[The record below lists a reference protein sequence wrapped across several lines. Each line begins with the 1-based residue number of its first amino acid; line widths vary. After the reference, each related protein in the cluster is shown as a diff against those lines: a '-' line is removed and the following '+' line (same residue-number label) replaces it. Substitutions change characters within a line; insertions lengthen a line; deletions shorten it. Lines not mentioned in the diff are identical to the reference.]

1 MRDETE
7 RTAIDKREHRLPPAD
22 DRDAP
27 LGLQEAVCDGGNVRP
42 TPVVLLHGATF
53 GSAMFDIGVPGYSLQ
68 TFLAVRG
75 WRNFALDVRGYGRS
89 VPCAILDA
97 PPGDN
102 EPYARLEAAVEDL
115 AAGLRFALDKTGAR
129 AANIVSFSWGT
140 VVACVFAAR
149 HPELVENL
157 VLYAPLYGETNDL
170 WIERIADPADRTRV
184 NPRLGAYRWI
194 GAPDIRARWDA
205 DIPEGA
211 KVDAYREERVLRAIA
226 KGLADADPGARDRPD
241 GSFRAPTGALVDLF
255 EIFNGRPLYDP
266 RRILAPTMIIRGQDD
281 TTSTQSDALGLFA
294 ALGTPHKRYV
304 AISPG
309 SHFLCAERNAIDLLS
324 EIDLFLAHRPLD
336 WDAT

>member
-7 RTAIDKREHRLPPAD
+7 RAAIDKREHRLPPAD
-22 DRDAP
+22 GRDAA
-27 LGLQEAVCDGGNVRP
+27 LGLREAVSAEGNVWP

-89 VPCAILDA
+89 VCAILDA

-102 EPYARLEAAVEDL
+102 EPYARLDDAVEDL
-115 AAGLRFALDKTGAR
+115 AAGLRFALDATGAR

-157 VLYAPLYGETNDL
+157 VLYAPLYGEANDL
-170 WIERIADPADRTRV
+170 WIERIADPGDRTRV
-184 NPRLGAYRWI
+184 NPRLGAYRWL
-194 GAPDIRARWDA
+194 GASDIRARWDA

-211 KVDAYREERVLRAIA
+211 KVDDYREERVLRAIA
-226 KGLADADPGARDRPD
+226 KGLAEADPGAKDTPD
-241 GSFRAPTGALVDLF
+241 ELFRAPTGALVDLF

-266 RRILAPTMIIRGQDD
+266 KRISAPTLIIRGQDD

-309 SHFLCAERNAIDLLS
+309 SHFLCAERNAIDLRS
-324 EIDLFLAHRPLD
+324 EIDLFLAQRPLD
-336 WDAT
+336 WDTT